1 MNFDDTELVIC
12 QRSNADLFDMTL
24 RVWEKY
30 NWRLLTKY
38 LWGCIPFTILNVG
51 LLGWM
56 ISSDGL
62 ISGELL
68 DYSQFQSRSRYFF
81 DHAMLV
87 FLELPLAGLFATAY
101 LGEVTFRQ
109 DPSARQLI
117 RSVLKRC
124 GGVLVV
130 LGVLR
135 FGLIGPILMLFL
147 PRYGK
152 YDPFIELFLLGIMA
166 TGLSLLTRTF
176 RPYAPEIV
184 VLERCDLKQKDKS
197 QPSYAKRS
205 NWLHV
210 PVSSE
215 CFVRMS
221 LLFLI
226 NSAGISALLL
236 AYLFLQ
242 GVTSSN
248 WQWGWIVDWIV
259 LPIAFWTLGA
269 FATVFRFL
277 CYLDSRIALEGWEVE
292 LLMRAEANRLQ
303 QSQAGGMA

>member
-1 MNFDDTELVIC
+1 MVT
-12 QRSNADLFDMTL
+12 A
-24 RVWEKY
+24 
-30 NWRLLTKY
+30 
-38 LWGCIPFTILNVG
+38 
-51 LLGWM
+51 
-56 ISSDGL
+56 DGL
-62 ISGELL
+62 ITGELL
-68 DYSQFQSRSRYFF
+68 DYSQFQTRSRYFF

-87 FLELPLAGLFATAY
+87 FIELPLAGLFATAF

-109 DPSARQLI
+109 DPTTRQLI
-117 RSVLKRC
+117 RSVLKRW
-124 GGVLVV
+124 GGIMVV

-135 FGLIGPILMLFL
+135 FGLIGPILLLFL

-176 RPYAPEIV
+176 RPFAPEII
-184 VLERCDLKQKDKS
+184 VLERCDLIPREHKH
-197 QPSYAKRS
+197 PSYSKRS
-205 NWLHV
+205 NWLHG

-215 CFVRMS
+215 CFVRMA
-221 LLFLI
+221 LLFLV
-226 NSAGISALLL
+226 NSAAASALLL

-259 LPIAFWTLGA
+259 LPIVFWTLGA

-303 QSQAGGMA
+303 QNQAGGMA